1 MKTYRISFSAESKKF
16 LRKLDRRLQLRIV
29 AKMETLETD
38 PRPRAAKKLV
48 GRNGWRLRVDDYRVI
63 YTIEDDRLLIMIVR
77 VGHRKEIYR

>member
-1 MKTYRISFSAESKKF
+1 
-16 LRKLDRRLQLRIV
+16 
-29 AKMETLETD
+29 METLETD